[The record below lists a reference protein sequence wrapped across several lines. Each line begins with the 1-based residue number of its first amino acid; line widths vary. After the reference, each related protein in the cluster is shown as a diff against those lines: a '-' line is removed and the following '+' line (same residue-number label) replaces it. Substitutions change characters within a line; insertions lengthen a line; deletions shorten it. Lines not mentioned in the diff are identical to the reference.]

1 MIYVTAGS
9 QVLDYGDSALSL
21 FLSMISAMQSSDMKD
36 YHLILCVGSTLIQ
49 KHWDEYDNVT
59 VCGWAPQRRILKA
72 IAAKEDRSSCAVI
85 HGGLATIKECIYY
98 EVPFLVLPLGKDQM
112 DNALRLGD
120 CGIKN
125 RFHIEYIKPK
135 CLRYF
140 INQVLQDYQSL
151 LNLKKMSSEF
161 RLAEKAHLSARKIAH
176 LVENDNLNN
185 FNEHDS
191 AAKNWCST
199 YNAEYNALDV

>member
-1 MIYVTAGS
+1 MSIIQEVAEPQTTNLMSSRKEAQLFQKFSNAATNPDLAVLSHGS
-9 QVLDYGDSALSL
+9 S
-21 FLSMISAMQSSDMKD
+21 SMK
-36 YHLILCVGSTLIQ
+36 
-49 KHWDEYDNVT
+49 
-59 VCGWAPQRRILKA
+59 RIL
-72 IAAKEDRSSCAVI
+72 
-85 HGGLATIKECIYY
+85 
-98 EVPFLVLPLGKDQM
+98 LPLGKDQM
-112 DNALRLGD
+112 DNALRLED

-191 AAKNWCST
+191 AAENWCST
-199 YNAEYNALDV
+199 YNAEYNDLDV